1 MKFGRLVSTLI
12 HFPFFSLFFFS
23 PSEFQKGSK
32 KFGNQEISIV
42 FFFFVEVFIVSFICE
57 AQLNQESYVNKRKY
71 FNIKVVPSAQSSHF
85 CGV

>member
-42 FFFFVEVFIVSFICE
+42 FFLLLKFLLFHSSVKHS
-57 AQLNQESYVNKRKY
+57 L
-71 FNIKVVPSAQSSHF
+71 IKNHM
-85 CGV
+85 